1 MKAKIQAALDEL
13 RPYIQADGGDVDLV
27 GVEDNIVTVRLTG
40 HCVGCPSS
48 MVTLKAGIEQHLK
61 KRCPEIVEVRQAPSA
76 AQEAAAN
83 TAAHPVHSPFAGGA
97 SAAAVSESEKVTDH
111 LRRMHREAER
121 HIDRMETA
129 LNRIAEKQHGDGDL
143 RELETAVE
151 FLNVDLMTHMRQ
163 EDEVLFPALVPF
175 ISWGSPMSVMAK
187 EHNVIHEEIQAMR
200 PALRAFRKSGEG
212 EELVR
217 LGKRLAQRLRD
228 DFFQEENVMFVEA
241 DESLTGARA
250 GALREAM
257 ERIAAAAERD
267 RN

>member
-27 GVEDNIVTVRLTG
+27 SVDDNIVTVRLTG

-61 KRCPEIVEVRQAPSA
+61 KRCPEIVEVRQAPTA
-76 AQEAAAN
+76 AQEATADAAG
-83 TAAHPVHSPFAGGA
+83 AHPGQSPFAGAAA
-97 SAAAVSESEKVTDH
+97 SASESEKITEH

-200 PALRAFRKSGEG
+200 PALKAFRKSGDG

-250 GALREAM
+250 DALREAM